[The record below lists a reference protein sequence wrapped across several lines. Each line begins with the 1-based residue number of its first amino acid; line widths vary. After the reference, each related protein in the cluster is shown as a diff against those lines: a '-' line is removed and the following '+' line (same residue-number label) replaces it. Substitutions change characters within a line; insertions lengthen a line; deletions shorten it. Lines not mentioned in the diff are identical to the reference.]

1 MHNNEGLKVDTVGT
15 IADRAEKK
23 REAKGLSKFIVLDHN
38 IERQEIVHLKIVG
51 GGSFNIGEPGL
62 YPGLGWINNTS
73 QKN

>member
-1 MHNNEGLKVDTVGT
+1 MQNNEGLKVDTVGT
-15 IADRAEKK
+15 IADKAEKK
-23 REAKGLSKFIVLDHN
+23 RQAKGLSKFIVLDHN
-38 IERQEIVHLKIVG
+38 IERQEIIVG